1 MTDMRY
7 YLWNIGCQM
16 NQADAR
22 RLAEALEARG
32 IGATRAPEDADLM
45 ILNTCV
51 VRQSAEDKVVGRL
64 ASLQPL
70 ATDQARRRALLVMGC
85 YVGDAAKLH
94 QRYPYVHGFFAP
106 SDLTGVLSF
115 VDEWSDS
122 RAPLAASG
130 QGIAQVNEMVPISTG
145 CDHHCTY
152 CIVTDR
158 RGAQNSRPLDEIVAD
173 ATSLVA
179 RGSREI
185 TLLGQNVD
193 AYGSDLSDGTDLAD
207 VLLAVHAIPGLQRLR
222 FLTSHP
228 REMSQRIID
237 VAARLPKVCPSW
249 ELPAQSGDD
258 TVLRRMGRGYTAAH
272 YRELVSRI
280 REAMPGAG
288 INTDIIVGF
297 CSETEAQFEA
307 TLALVRDLRF
317 DQVHIASY
325 SVREGTVAAG
335 WPDDVPP
342 EEKER
347 RRTTLEALQ
356 TEIAT
361 EINAAQLGQTLE
373 VLVESRQ
380 RGRWRGRTRTN
391 KLVFFEHPDN
401 WRGQMAQVRI
411 TWTGPW
417 SMIGE
422 VLT

>member
-1 MTDMRY
+1 
-7 YLWNIGCQM
+7 
-16 NQADAR
+16 
-22 RLAEALEARG
+22 
-32 IGATRAPEDADLM
+32 
-45 ILNTCV
+45 
-51 VRQSAEDKVVGRL
+51 
-64 ASLQPL
+64 
-70 ATDQARRRALLVMGC
+70 
-85 YVGDAAKLH
+85 
-94 QRYPYVHGFFAP
+94 
-106 SDLTGVLSF
+106 
-115 VDEWSDS
+115 
-122 RAPLAASG
+122 
-130 QGIAQVNEMVPISTG
+130 
-145 CDHHCTY
+145 
-152 CIVTDR
+152 
-158 RGAQNSRPLDEIVAD
+158 
-173 ATSLVA
+173 
-179 RGSREI
+179 
-185 TLLGQNVD
+185 
-193 AYGSDLSDGTDLAD
+193 
-207 VLLAVHAIPGLQRLR
+207 
-222 FLTSHP
+222 
-228 REMSQRIID
+228 
-237 VAARLPKVCPSW
+237 
-249 ELPAQSGDD
+249 
-258 TVLRRMGRGYTAAH
+258 MGRGYTAAH